1 MHISKYV
8 SQLLWCSW
16 IPRTTLI
23 VFLTTFVVKSSG
35 KLHVIT
41 VDQQTELTA
50 TSVYD
55 PLSIF
60 FTCSS
65 PSFYFSWTSFCELLP
80 KSLPALQN
88 LVLPSSSQFLPLW
101 LAFYIPSWFSGFRAA
116 SITSCSASLV
126 LSNPSL
132 HQRFLLTRAE

>member
-1 MHISKYV
+1 MYISKYV

-16 IPRTTLI
+16 TPRTTLT
-23 VFLTTFVVKSSG
+23 VFLTAFVVKSFG

-50 TSVYD
+50 ISVYD
-55 PLSIF
+55 PLSVF

-101 LAFYIPSWFSGFRAA
+101 LAFYISSFRAA

-126 LSNPSL
+126 LSNPSF